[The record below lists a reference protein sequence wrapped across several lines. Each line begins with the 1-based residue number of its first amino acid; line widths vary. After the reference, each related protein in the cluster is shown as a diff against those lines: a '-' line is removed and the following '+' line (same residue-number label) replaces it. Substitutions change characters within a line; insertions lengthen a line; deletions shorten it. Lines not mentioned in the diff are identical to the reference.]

1 MPSSTRPNACQH
13 RPLARGPVAR
23 VDHCAA
29 CDAVSI
35 HLGSV
40 TIRLDEAA
48 CESLVATLSEAL
60 VALQRPRGEPID
72 LFWGPGAPSGP
83 QGLA

>member
-1 MPSSTRPNACQH
+1 MPSSTRSKVCQH
-13 RPLARGPVAR
+13 RPLASGPVAR

-29 CDAVSI
+29 CDALSI
-35 HLGSV
+35 HLGSITV
-40 TIRLDEAA
+40 RLDEAA

-60 VALQRPRGEPID
+60 VALQRPRAAPID
-72 LFWGPGAPSGP
+72 LSWGPSGP